1 MKKTI
6 LYTVC
11 LAVLT
16 MTGCDKTVLEF
27 PENGGI
33 DPTLVNVNLTLAIDP
48 KIESYE
54 PSERSKVSEADLHD
68 VRWIVEVFR
77 DEIGGDL
84 VEQRVLSCEQAVDG
98 HHTIRTSLTLHAA
111 RYQIV
116 AWMDYVDDGSTA
128 DKYYHVNS
136 LSSISVP
143 EAGDYIGNEDHKDAY
158 IAQQEIDLKDYRDRW
173 NATADATV
181 TLQRPMAKIEFITT
195 DIDKFLDE
203 LAARRAKAG
212 TIAENLLVKNPDLS
226 TIRVQVEYSGYFP
239 SGFNAYTNK
248 PNDARTGMSFGCN
261 MTPLTDKEAHLA
273 SDYIFVNG
281 SESAVKVDLTI
292 RDSEGNLR
300 SYIAEGEILPVATR
314 SFGGIAIFGIHE
326 MGRFY
331 RHVLVQKRY
340 PHHGAVAFG
349 HYGKILFEV
358 LKFLGIQDIAYNQP
372 KSLPYPTENPFA

>member
-116 AWMDYVDDGSTA
+116 AWMDYVDNGSTA
-128 DKYYHVNS
+128 DKYYNVNS

-143 EAGDYIGNEDHKDAY
+143 EAGNYIGDEDHKDTY
-158 IAQQEIDLKDYRDRW
+158 IAQQEIDLKNYRDR
-173 NATADATV
+173 
-181 TLQRPMAKIEFITT
+181 
-195 DIDKFLDE
+195 
-203 LAARRAKAG
+203 
-212 TIAENLLVKNPDLS
+212 
-226 TIRVQVEYSGYFP
+226 
-239 SGFNAYTNK
+239 
-248 PNDARTGMSFGCN
+248 
-261 MTPLTDKEAHLA
+261 
-273 SDYIFVNG
+273 
-281 SESAVKVDLTI
+281 
-292 RDSEGNLR
+292 
-300 SYIAEGEILPVATR
+300 
-314 SFGGIAIFGIHE
+314 
-326 MGRFY
+326 
-331 RHVLVQKRY
+331 
-340 PHHGAVAFG
+340 
-349 HYGKILFEV
+349 
-358 LKFLGIQDIAYNQP
+358 
-372 KSLPYPTENPFA
+372 

>member
-116 AWMDYVDDGSTA
+116 AWMDYVDNGSTA
-128 DKYYHVNS
+128 DKYYNVNS

-143 EAGDYIGNEDHKDAY
+143 EAGNYIGDEDHKDTY
-158 IAQQEIDLKDYRDRW
+158 IAQQEIDLKNYRDRW
-173 NATADATV
+173 NETVDATV

-195 DIDKFLDE
+195 DIDKFLDK
-203 LAARRAKAG
+203 LAARRTKAG
-212 TIAENLLVKNPDLS
+212 SIAENLLTRKPDLS
-226 TIRVQVEYSGYFP
+226 TIRVQVEYAGYFP

-248 PNDARTGMSFGCN
+248 PNDARTGMSFGCS
-261 MTPLTDKEAHLA
+261 MQPLSDKEAPCRRLHLRQR
-273 SDYIFVNG
+273 IRVGCNG
-281 SESAVKVDLTI
+281 
-292 RDSEGNLR
+292 
-300 SYIAEGEILPVATR
+300 
-314 SFGGIAIFGIHE
+314 
-326 MGRFY
+326 
-331 RHVLVQKRY
+331 
-340 PHHGAVAFG
+340 
-349 HYGKILFEV
+349 
-358 LKFLGIQDIAYNQP
+358 QP
-372 KSLPYPTENPFA
+372 DFARR

>member
-116 AWMDYVDDGSTA
+116 AWMDYVDNGSTA
-128 DKYYHVNS
+128 DKYYNVNS

-143 EAGDYIGNEDHKDAY
+143 EAGNYIGDEDHKDTY
-158 IAQQEIDLKDYRDRW
+158 IAQQEIDLKNPKTNRK
-173 NATADATV
+173 NA
-181 TLQRPMAKIEFITT
+181 
-195 DIDKFLDE
+195 
-203 LAARRAKAG
+203 
-212 TIAENLLVKNPDLS
+212 
-226 TIRVQVEYSGYFP
+226 GY
-239 SGFNAYTNK
+239 N
-248 PNDARTGMSFGCN
+248 
-261 MTPLTDKEAHLA
+261 
-273 SDYIFVNG
+273 I
-281 SESAVKVDLTI
+281 
-292 RDSEGNLR
+292 
-300 SYIAEGEILPVATR
+300 
-314 SFGGIAIFGIHE
+314 
-326 MGRFY
+326 
-331 RHVLVQKRY
+331 
-340 PHHGAVAFG
+340 
-349 HYGKILFEV
+349 
-358 LKFLGIQDIAYNQP
+358 
-372 KSLPYPTENPFA
+372 

>member
-1 MKKTI
+1 M
-6 LYTVC
+6 
-11 LAVLT
+11 
-16 MTGCDKTVLEF
+16 
-27 PENGGI
+27 
-33 DPTLVNVNLTLAIDP
+33 
-48 KIESYE
+48 
-54 PSERSKVSEADLHD
+54 
-68 VRWIVEVFR
+68 FR
-77 DEIGGDL
+77 DEIGGEP
-84 VEQRVLSCEQAVDG
+84 VEQQVLSCEQAADG
-98 HHTIRTSLTLHAA
+98 HHAIRTSLAVHAA
-111 RYQIV
+111 RYHVV

-173 NATADATV
+173 NATVDATV

-226 TIRVQVEYSGYFP
+226 TIRVQVEYAGYFP

-248 PNDARTGMSFGCN
+248 PNDARTGMSFGCS
-261 MTPLTDKEAHLA
+261 MRPLSDKEAHLA

-292 RDSEGNLR
+292 RDSEGNLLNR
-300 SYIAEGEILPVATR
+300 IEGIDVPIVRGKLTTVRDEFLTRDYAPGIGIDPGFDGEI
-314 SFGGIAIFGIHE
+314 
-326 MGRFY
+326 
-331 RHVLVQKRY
+331 
-340 PHHGAVAFG
+340 
-349 HYGKILFEV
+349 
-358 LKFLGIQDIAYNQP
+358 DIVIP
-372 KSLPYPTENPFA
+372 D

>member
-116 AWMDYVDDGSTA
+116 AWMDYVDNGSTA
-128 DKYYHVNS
+128 DKYYNVNS

-143 EAGDYIGNEDHKDAY
+143 EAGNYIGDEDHKDTY
-158 IAQQEIDLKDYRDRW
+158 IAQQEIDLKNYRDRW
-173 NATADATV
+173 NETVDATV
-181 TLQRPMAKIEFITT
+181 TLQR
-195 DIDKFLDE
+195 
-203 LAARRAKAG
+203 RW
-212 TIAENLLVKNPDLS
+212 
-226 TIRVQVEYSGYFP
+226 
-239 SGFNAYTNK
+239 
-248 PNDARTGMSFGCN
+248 
-261 MTPLTDKEAHLA
+261 
-273 SDYIFVNG
+273 
-281 SESAVKVDLTI
+281 
-292 RDSEGNLR
+292 
-300 SYIAEGEILPVATR
+300 
-314 SFGGIAIFGIHE
+314 
-326 MGRFY
+326 
-331 RHVLVQKRY
+331 
-340 PHHGAVAFG
+340 
-349 HYGKILFEV
+349 
-358 LKFLGIQDIAYNQP
+358 LKSSS
-372 KSLPYPTENPFA
+372 SLPISISFLTSWLHGGRKPAA

>member
-116 AWMDYVDDGSTA
+116 A
-128 DKYYHVNS
+128 
-136 LSSISVP
+136 
-143 EAGDYIGNEDHKDAY
+143 
-158 IAQQEIDLKDYRDRW
+158 
-173 NATADATV
+173 
-181 TLQRPMAKIEFITT
+181 
-195 DIDKFLDE
+195 
-203 LAARRAKAG
+203 
-212 TIAENLLVKNPDLS
+212 
-226 TIRVQVEYSGYFP
+226 
-239 SGFNAYTNK
+239 
-248 PNDARTGMSFGCN
+248 
-261 MTPLTDKEAHLA
+261 
-273 SDYIFVNG
+273 
-281 SESAVKVDLTI
+281 
-292 RDSEGNLR
+292 
-300 SYIAEGEILPVATR
+300 
-314 SFGGIAIFGIHE
+314 
-326 MGRFY
+326 
-331 RHVLVQKRY
+331 
-340 PHHGAVAFG
+340 
-349 HYGKILFEV
+349 
-358 LKFLGIQDIAYNQP
+358 
-372 KSLPYPTENPFA
+372 